1 MKLRLDNLG
10 FIILEQY
17 ELVDTGGYYPL
28 LLIGLDLDWY
38 RLEEVEFYCLNDL
51 KEYCSNDL
59 TLRGVEED
67 DLNNVVKNM
76 KVSFV
81 IDIEELLI
89 EGKGCNFTP
98 MLRMDLEMLAE
109 PIIFYQ
115 KIYLPDK
122 EYIIRKVLENESIK
136 KIIEEFCW
144 KKLLF
149 KKWGKKV

>member
-1 MKLRLDNLG
+1 MKLRFDNFG

-28 LLIGLDLDWY
+28 LLMGLDLDWY
-38 RLEEVEFYCLNDL
+38 RLEEVEHYYLKKL

-59 TLRGVEED
+59 TLRGIEED

-81 IDIEELLI
+81 IDIEELLT

-98 MLRMDLEMLAE
+98 MLRTDLEMLAE

-115 KIYLPDK
+115 KLYPDK
-122 EYIIRKVLENESIK
+122 EYVIRKALENESIK
-136 KIIEEFCW
+136 KIIEEFL
-144 KKLLF
+144 KE
-149 KKWGKKV
+149 VTV